1 MLPSRLTRIAS
12 GAALL
17 LALTLLAAPAESQR
31 LSQFSRAAVD
41 APQVLARGGAGVA
54 VPTAESALF
63 YNPAHLARL
72 ELPRVRI
79 EVLGVQ
85 GATSTNFFGNL
96 GFMLGDVR
104 DAVDAGF
111 GLPLTSEDRALFDE
125 ALDRGA
131 RPTVG
136 QAAVAL
142 PVVMLRHEYGAFGF
156 GVFGTNTTRYRF
168 DDIGGG
174 VPLLDLFSQ
183 ADVLAV
189 ASGAAVIPDT
199 PIAAGITTRLARRY
213 IGSKY
218 KDLLAID
225 PDHEQLYVISGTT
238 LAVDLGL
245 HALDVAPSLPGRLDF
260 GLAVYDLL
268 GGGFNYSHD
277 GSITLTGNGEIN
289 QRELDRIL
297 DAFSGRDG
305 AISAR
310 LGAAYH
316 LDVLGPLADASLA
329 LDWVSASSSE
339 SRQPFLT
346 GLRLGA
352 EATVA
357 TRLALRAGV
366 GQGYPAGGFGL
377 ILPGMRLDYSVFG
390 VEEGRLPGQLR
401 RYTHLIQLRVGLF

>member
-1 MLPSRLTRIAS
+1 VLHSRLSHLAS

-17 LALTLLAAPAESQR
+17 LLLTLLAAPAEAQR
-31 LSQFSRAAVD
+31 LSQYARAAVD

-54 VPTAESALF
+54 LPSAESALF

-72 ELPRVRI
+72 DLPRVRV

-85 GATSTNFFGNL
+85 GAASTNFFGNL
-96 GFMLGDVR
+96 GFLLSDVR

-111 GLPLTSEDRALFDE
+111 GLPLTADDRALFDE

-136 QAAVAL
+136 QAALAL
-142 PVVMLRHEYGAFGF
+142 PVVMLGHEHGALGF
-156 GVFGTNTTRYRF
+156 GVFATNTTRYRF

-189 ASGAAVIPDT
+189 ASGAARIPDT
-199 PIAAGITTRLARRY
+199 PLAAGITTRLARRY
-213 IGSKY
+213 IGSKF
-218 KDLLAID
+218 KDLLAMD

-245 HALDVAPSLPGRLDF
+245 HAHDMVPSLPGRLDL

-268 GGGFNYSHD
+268 GGGFSYGHD
-277 GSITLTGNGEIN
+277 RSIALTGNGDANQGEI
-289 QRELDRIL
+289 DRIL
-297 DAFSGRDG
+297 AAFDGRDG
-305 AISAR
+305 SISAR

-339 SRQPFLT
+339 SQQPFLA

-357 TRLALRAGV
+357 SRLALRAGI
-366 GQGYPAGGFGL
+366 GQGYPAGGFGVV
-377 ILPGMRLDYSVFG
+377 LPGMRLDYSLYG
-390 VEEGRLPGQLR
+390 VEDGRLPGQLT
-401 RYTHLIQLRVGLF
+401 RYTHLLQLRVGIF